1 MAPERHPKDNLHI
14 LQFADAAAWEH
25 WLEANHSRSTG
36 VWLKTAK
43 NSASVTTVTHADA
56 LTTAI
61 CFGWID
67 GQRHPYDATFFLQR
81 FTPRTSRSP
90 WSQVNRDKAE
100 RLIKDQRMRPAGQ
113 AQVDAAREDG
123 RWDAAYAPQSRAEIP
138 EDFKKALDRNPT
150 AKQFFATLRG
160 QNRYAFL
167 YRIQNAKRPETRAK
181 RIEKFIAMLNE
192 HRTFYP

>member
-1 MAPERHPKDNLHI
+1 
-14 LQFADAAAWEH
+14 
-25 WLEANHSRSTG
+25 
-36 VWLKTAK
+36 
-43 NSASVTTVTHADA
+43 
-56 LTTAI
+56 
-61 CFGWID
+61 
-67 GQRHPYDATFFLQR
+67 
-81 FTPRTSRSP
+81 
-90 WSQVNRDKAE
+90 
-100 RLIKDQRMRPAGQ
+100 MRPAGQ